1 MLLKCDDCDGGY
13 GSFIFVIA
21 INYSSLIFLLLTM
34 TRTFLF
40 YATDLVSGDV
50 FDGNDDAT
58 NFQLKVMMMIAATAA
73 PVSLTCSYF
82 C

>member
-1 MLLKCDDCDGGY
+1 
-13 GSFIFVIA
+13 
-21 INYSSLIFLLLTM
+21 M

>member
-1 MLLKCDDCDGGY
+1 
-13 GSFIFVIA
+13 
-21 INYSSLIFLLLTM
+21 M

-58 NFQLKVMMMIAATAA
+58 NFRLKVMMMLMMIAATAA